1 MAREELIPGTELRSS
16 LQLPRRWPGGD
27 TGAPIHFMSRRGA
40 LKHESSFVRVRSTSF
55 AVVLSVHATSSSHV
69 GCQFPADAKF
79 ETGFID
85 TRSSIHAVLSKLLLQ
100 LSVIGCLASGS
111 VFQRFWVK
119 RPLLFRCT
127 LPLARAGYGG
137 RSRASK
143 ARPGIAKR
151 SWQPLGLIRLSAC
164 CESQQ
169 PS

>member
-69 GCQFPADAKF
+69 GCRFPADAEF

-85 TRSSIHAVLSKLLLQ
+85 TRRPFQVVTAAFRNWVPRVRVRVSEVLGQTATALSLHIATCPCRLWGTIKGLEGSAGDREAKLAAARIDT
-100 LSVIGCLASGS
+100 S
-111 VFQRFWVK
+111 QRM
-119 RPLLFRCT
+119 L
-127 LPLARAGYGG
+127 
-137 RSRASK
+137 
-143 ARPGIAKR
+143 
-151 SWQPLGLIRLSAC
+151 
-164 CESQQ
+164 
-169 PS
+169 